1 MAVSESATNDTIII
15 LQARTSSKRFPGKV
29 LKELQGIPM
38 LSHSIRRLK
47 RVERASLV
55 VATTTMHKDD
65 AIEELASKEGVSCF
79 RGDEADVLDR
89 FYRTAK
95 EYSCNIVIRATGD
108 NPLVDPVE
116 AERVLDAIGYGNYHY
131 VTGFFEVNGKK
142 LPEGVGVEAFSF
154 GSLEHAWYN
163 GSKPEYREHINNY
176 FFDNPELFSSY
187 NLECLP
193 ENNCP
198 QLSLTVDTPEE
209 FSFVERI
216 GDELGNLIDLSI
228 CEIIQ
233 WWKETVQVS
242 E

>member
-1 MAVSESATNDTIII
+1 MLSRYSQVDELII

-29 LKELQGIPM
+29 LKKLQGIPM
-38 LSHSIRRLK
+38 LLHSIRRLK

-55 VATTTMHKDD
+55 VATSTMHKDD
-65 AIEELASKEGVSCF
+65 AIEELALHEGVSCF

-89 FYRTAK
+89 FYRAAK

-116 AERVLDAIGYGNYHY
+116 AGRVLDTIMHGDLHY
-131 VTGFFEVNGKK
+131 VAGFCEVNGKK

-154 GSLEHAWYN
+154 ESLEHAWYN
-163 GSKPEYREHINNY
+163 GSKPEHREHINNY
-176 FFDNPELFSSY
+176 FFDNPELFSCC
-187 NLECLP
+187 NIECLP

-198 QLSLTVDTPEE
+198 QLSLTVDTPKE
-209 FSFVERI
+209 FSFAERI
-216 GDELGNLIDLSI
+216 GDELGDLTNLST

-233 WWKETVQVS
+233 WWKKTIQAS

>member
-1 MAVSESATNDTIII
+1 MFSKNFQVDELII

-55 VATTTMHKDD
+55 VATTTMHNDD
-65 AIEELASKEGVSCF
+65 AIEDLALKEGVSCF
-79 RGDEADVLDR
+79 RGDEVDVLER

-116 AERVLDAIGYGNYHY
+116 AERVLNAIGYGNYHY
-131 VTGFFEVNGKK
+131 VTGFCEVNGRK

-154 GSLEHAWYN
+154 GSLEHAWRN
-163 GSKPEYREHINNY
+163 GSKPEHREHINNY
-176 FFDNPELFSSY
+176 FFDKPGLFSCF

-198 QLSLTVDTPEE
+198 QLSLTVDTLEE
-209 FSFVERI
+209 FLFVERI
-216 GDELGNLIDLSI
+216 GNELGNLIDIST

-233 WWKETVQVS
+233 WWKRTAQSS